1 LEEEFWGEAR
11 AKAKPAR
18 KRSLFVQALTF
29 ILLGLLLFA
38 GFGLAGYH
46 LAAYLLGQPV
56 AMGDTGQGG
65 EVGLSKPPSAVL
77 LIGVDARKANE
88 PSRSD
93 TIILVFFDAAG
104 KRVDLLSIPRDTYVR
119 IPGYGLDKINAAHAL
134 GGPQLLMDTIN
145 SFLGTRVTKYVEVD
159 FEGFESIVD
168 LLGGVDIE
176 VEKRMYYPEEGIN
189 LKPGF
194 QHLNGRDA
202 LAYVRFR
209 NDPEG
214 DIARIGRQQKFLKAM
229 LDQVLRLGTLPKIP
243 KLVSE
248 VSKYV
253 RTNLST
259 MEMLGLALFLKDM
272 NSSTIVSHMV
282 PGEGKYIKGISYWVP
297 DQEKLKAVLA
307 EIPYW
312 RSKYP

>member
-1 LEEEFWGEAR
+1 MEEEFWGEAQV
-11 AKAKPAR
+11 KARPAR
-18 KRSLFVQALTF
+18 RKNLLLRVLAF
-29 ILLGLLLFA
+29 ILLGVLLFT
-38 GFGLAGYH
+38 GFGVAGYH

-65 EVGLSKPPSAVL
+65 EGGLSKLPTAVL
-77 LIGVDARKANE
+77 LIGVDARKENE

-93 TIILVFFDAAG
+93 TIILAFFDATG
-104 KRVDLLSIPRDTYVR
+104 HKVDLLSIPRDTYVR
-119 IPGYGLDKINAAHAL
+119 IPGYGPDKINAAHAL
-134 GGPQLLMDTIN
+134 GGPQLLMETIN
-145 SFLGTRVTKYVEVD
+145 SFLGSQVTKYVEVD
-159 FEGFESIVD
+159 FQGFEKIVD

-176 VEKRMYYPEEGIN
+176 VEKRMYYPEEDIN

-194 QHLNGRDA
+194 QHLNGHDA

-229 LDQVLRLGTLPKIP
+229 LDQALRLGTLPKIP
-243 KLVSE
+243 RLISE
-248 VSKYV
+248 VNKYV

-259 MEMLGLALFLKDM
+259 MEMINLALFLKDM

-282 PGEGKYIKGISYWVP
+282 PGEGKYLKGVSYWVA
-297 DQEKLKAVLA
+297 DQEKLRAVLA
-307 EIPYW
+307 QIPYW
-312 RSKYP
+312 QKRYP